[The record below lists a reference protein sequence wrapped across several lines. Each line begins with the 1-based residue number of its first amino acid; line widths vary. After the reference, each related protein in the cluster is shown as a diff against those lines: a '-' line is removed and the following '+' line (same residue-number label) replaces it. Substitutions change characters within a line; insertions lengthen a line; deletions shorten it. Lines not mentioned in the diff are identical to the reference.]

1 MKKVKEDREERERL
15 LKSLQKSHEKAMFG
29 NVMADFM
36 FKRLFGNKLIMLPF
50 LKMVLPDEGIVDFDY
65 ISNEELGDTPQDNKV
80 VFDISCTTA
89 DGRTLIIEMQK
100 GYQTN
105 FKNRSIAYVSSKI
118 TSQSRQ
124 PRENYLLRLG
134 EPWKYNLS
142 PVYIIAILNFSFNHE
157 ENYPEDKY
165 ISSYHIREDETN
177 ELFNKTLNLTFIE
190 LGRFKKE
197 ESECGTVLDKLTYS
211 LKHMHTLNAPPS
223 FFNESFFRNLY
234 KLSEL
239 NNFEAEE
246 IRNYMKSLFAVSD
259 YANTIDYA
267 REEGKAIGKE
277 LGIAIG
283 EERGIAKRDAQI
295 ATAMLAKG
303 ITLEMIC
310 EITGLAPEEVNALK

>member
-1 MKKVKEDREERERL
+1 MEKDKDERDERKEL
-15 LKSLQKSHEKAMFG
+15 LAKLQKTHGKAMFG

-50 LKMVLPDEGIVDFDY
+50 LKMVLPEEGIVEIEY
-65 ISNEELGDTPQDNKV
+65 IPTEELGDTPQDNKV
-80 VFDISCTTA
+80 VFDISCTTT

-100 GYQTN
+100 AYQPN

-118 TSQSRQ
+118 TSQSRKQ
-124 PRENYLLRLG
+124 RENYLLRLG
-134 EPWKYNLS
+134 ESWKYNLS

-157 ENYPEDKY
+157 ESYPEDKY

-190 LGRFKKE
+190 LGRFLKKE
-197 ESECGTVLDKLTYS
+197 RECATMLDKLTYS
-211 LKHMHTLNAPPS
+211 LKHMHTLNTLPS
-223 FFNESFFRNLY
+223 FFDETFFNDLY

-239 NNFEAEE
+239 NNFTAKE
-246 IRNYMKSLFAVSD
+246 IKGYMESLYAASD

-267 REEGKAIGKE
+267 REEGEA
-277 LGIAIG
+277 
-283 EERGIAKRDAQI
+283 RGITKRNVQI

-303 ITLEMIC
+303 MDIELIC
-310 EITGLAPEEVNALK
+310 ELTGLTAEEVNALK

>member
-1 MKKVKEDREERERL
+1 MK
-15 LKSLQKSHEKAMFG
+15 
-29 NVMADFM
+29 
-36 FKRLFGNKLIMLPF
+36 
-50 LKMVLPDEGIVDFDY
+50 
-65 ISNEELGDTPQDNKV
+65 
-80 VFDISCTTA
+80 
-89 DGRTLIIEMQK
+89 IIDMIIWFRD
-100 GYQTN
+100 QTN

-118 TSQSRQ
+118 TSQSRKQ
-124 PRENYLLRLG
+124 RENYLLRLG
-134 EPWKYNLS
+134 ESWKYNLS

-197 ESECGTVLDKLTYS
+197 ESECMTVLDKLTYS

-223 FFNESFFRNLY
+223 FFNESFFGNLY

-267 REEGKAIGKE
+267 REEGEAIGE
-277 LGIAIG
+277 ERGIAIG
-283 EERGIAKRDAQI
+283 EERGIAKRNVEV

-310 EITGLAPEEVNALK
+310 EITGLEPEEVKALK